1 MKRPPPL
8 NALRFFDAA
17 ARLGSFVKAAEEL
30 HLTHGAV
37 SRQIRLLE
45 EALGIALFERRNRA
59 VFLTPQGELLRAAT
73 EHAFE
78 HLSSALES
86 LRAPSANAPLVVSC
100 EPTISMKW
108 LIPRLGDFY
117 RQHPDLQLHIYAAG
131 GPVSFQRDGV
141 DVALR
146 RNDFMWEPAVY
157 AEKVCDEWVG
167 PVCAPALLK
176 RGRIDLSAQRLL
188 HTASRKTAWRSWCA
202 ATATDIGRGSGQTYE
217 HFFLS
222 LQAASAGLGVAIGSV
237 FMVQEEIDS
246 GRLVAPFGFVP
257 DGSAYYLLSSIP
269 VEHDRRRVIFLD
281 WVRRQFTQDRNTRT
295 AKPAKSARADSA

>member
-17 ARLGSFVKAAEEL
+17 ARLGSFVKAAEEM

-257 DGSAYYLLSSIP
+257 DGSAYYLLSPIP
-269 VEHDRRRVIFLD
+269 IQDDRRRAIFLD

-295 AKPAKSARADSA
+295 AKPGKSARADSA